1 MVTPIQFPT
10 TENTAATAARN
21 AALDAEAQSLADA
34 FEKGET
40 RDLYAAEYVKGNIM
54 SMIEYGPLMFAL
66 ATALKKGD
74 AFNVMGAGKLL
85 KITVE

>member
-10 TENTAATAARN
+10 APNAAATAARD

-34 FEKGET
+34 FAKGET
-40 RDLYAAEYVKGNIM
+40 RDLYAAEYVKGDAMN
-54 SMIEYGPLMFAL
+54 MIEYGPLMFAL
-66 ATALKKGD
+66 AAALKKGD
-74 AFNVMGAGKLL
+74 AFNVMGGGKLL